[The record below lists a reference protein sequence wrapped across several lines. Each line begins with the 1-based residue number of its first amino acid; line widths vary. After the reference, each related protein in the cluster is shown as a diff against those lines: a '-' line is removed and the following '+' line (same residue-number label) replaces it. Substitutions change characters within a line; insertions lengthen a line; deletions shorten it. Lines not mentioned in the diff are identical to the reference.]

1 MMTPTELRQYIIDN
15 PQPLTSLMADS
26 TTEALLWDTLTPNQG
41 FSAEQKA
48 LLADLYLL
56 VPNQAELDSAN
67 DALKAAADKFV
78 SSMPGKVTTND
89 ELVISAALL
98 TDCLPTQSTYHAAAG
113 WLVGLDI
120 VRRGPEVFPVQEDDE

>member
-1 MMTPTELRQYIIDN
+1 MTPEQLRTHIINN
-15 PQPLTSLMADS
+15 PQPLTSLMADP

-41 FSAEQKA
+41 FSSEQKA

-56 VPNQAELDSAN
+56 VPSQQELDTAN

-78 SSMPGKVTTND
+78 SSMPVKVTTND

-98 TDCLPTQSTYHAAAG
+98 TDCLPTQSNYHAAAE

-120 VRRGPEVFPVQEDDE
+120 VHRGPEMFPVQGEDE

>member
-1 MMTPTELRQYIIDN
+1 MTPEQLRTHIIDN
-15 PQPLTSLMADS
+15 PQPLSSLMADP
-26 TTEALLWDTLTPNQG
+26 TIEALLWDTLTPYQG

-56 VPNQAELDSAN
+56 VPNQAELDTAN

-78 SSMPGKVTTND
+78 SSMPGKATTND
-89 ELVISAALL
+89 GLVISAALL
-98 TDCLPTQSTYHAAAG
+98 TDCLPPQSNYHAAAG

-120 VRRGPEVFPVQEDDE
+120 VHREASDFPVQEEDE

>member
-1 MMTPTELRQYIIDN
+1 MTPTELRQYIIDN
-15 PQPLTSLMADS
+15 PQPLTSLMADP
-26 TTEALLWDTLTPNQG
+26 TIEALLWDSLTPYQG
-41 FSAEQKA
+41 FSSEQKE

-67 DALKAAADKFV
+67 AALKSAADKFV
-78 SSMPGKVTTND
+78 SSMPSKETTNG
-89 ELVISAALL
+89 ELVISAVFL

-120 VRRGPEVFPVQEDDE
+120 VHRGPEMFPVQGEDE